1 MEATISKILEAGEE
15 MPLLPATST
24 QAERLV
30 SWRGFLFNERR
41 LTFQERACPCRFSSR
56 TTSSSNP
63 LIVQMYLRINIDYE

>member
-1 MEATISKILEAGEE
+1 MEAKEATISKILEAGEE

-41 LTFQERACPCRFSSR
+41 LTFAGESIPMQLFLKD
-56 TTSSSNP
+56 NIK
-63 LIVQMYLRINIDYE
+63 LLLYL